1 MRTQNLISVYQ
12 GLDAV
17 NSNSLNIAEGY
28 KYFKINEVETVKVL
42 CNRLKFARADYKV
55 FNGYIIGYTI
65 PQISKEFDLLRFG
78 EDLVVNIELK
88 GPLSDD
94 IKIEKILSQMRKN
107 HYYLKFLDKNL
118 RLYTFVEDDGVYEY
132 STTTDSL
139 KKIGIES
146 LITVLTEQ
154 EIFEEVDIENM
165 FVPSNYLV
173 SPFNKT
179 ESFIDKEYFLTND
192 QESAKND
199 ILRGIEKKKYNFFCI
214 SANAGTGKTLLIYDI
229 AHTYIQE
236 KKDVL
241 VIHCGKLNQGHSI
254 LSEKYK
260 WNIISI
266 GSIRAS
272 TVDGYIANR
281 ELIVIDESQR
291 IREWQ
296 LKPIIQIALE
306 NNTPIIFSYDIEQY
320 LSEGESRDI
329 KEFLNISNPES
340 KIYYKQLTNKIRT
353 NKEMASFITNLKH
366 IGRSNTYLDYKNI
379 TIEYFADLNEAKK
392 YIQYLSSCRGWQA
405 ITYTNSRYS
414 TEPLDRLSSVSRT
427 NAHDVIGQEFE
438 KVVFVMDDNFQY
450 NESGVLMCQEN
461 YYSTKGM
468 FYQIVTR
475 VVDKMKIIVLN
486 NPKLYEKLLSIKNM
500 GEK

>member
-12 GLDAV
+12 SLHAV
-17 NSNSLNIAEGY
+17 NSNSLNIAERY
-28 KYFKINEVETVKVL
+28 KCLKVNEIETLKVL
-42 CNRLKFARADYKV
+42 CNRFKFEHADYEI

-78 EDLVVNIELK
+78 EGLVVNIELK

-107 HYYLKFLDKNL
+107 YYYLKFLDKPL
-118 RLYTFVEDDGVYEY
+118 RLYTFVEDDGFYEY
-132 STTTDSL
+132 STETDSL
-139 KKIGIES
+139 ERIDIKS
-146 LITVLTEQ
+146 LITVLQEQ
-154 EIFEEVDIENM
+154 VIFEEVDIENI

-179 ESFIDKEYFLTND
+179 ESFIGKEYFLTND

-199 ILRGIEKKKYNFFCI
+199 ILQGIEKKKYEFFCI

-229 AHTYIQE
+229 AHTYI
-236 KKDVL
+236 KKKKNVL
-241 VIHCGKLNQGHSI
+241 IIHCGKLNQGHSV
-254 LSEKYK
+254 LSEEYK

-266 GSIRAS
+266 SSITKR
-272 TVDGYIANR
+272 TVEDYIKNR
-281 ELIVIDESQR
+281 DLIVIDEAQR

-296 LKPIIQIALE
+296 LKPIIAIALE
-306 NNTPIIFSYDIEQY
+306 NNTPIIFSYDVEQY
-320 LSEGESRDI
+320 LSEGESRDV
-329 KEFLNISNPES
+329 KEFLNDNHPES

-353 NKEMASFITNLKH
+353 NKEMASFITNLKY
-366 IGRSNTYLDYKNI
+366 IGRSNTYLDYRNV
-379 TIEYFADLNEAKK
+379 TIEYFEDIREIKK
-392 YIQYLSSCRGWQA
+392 YIQYLSECCGWKA
-405 ITYTNSRYS
+405 ITYTNSQYS
-414 TEPLDRLSSVSRT
+414 TEPLDRLASVSRI

-438 KVVFVMDDNFQY
+438 KVVFVMDSNFHY
-450 NESGVLMCQEN
+450 DERGVLTCEKN

-475 VVDKMKIIVLN
+475 VVDKMKIIVLK

>member
-12 GLDAV
+12 GLNAV
-17 NSNSLNIAEGY
+17 NSNSLNIAERY
-28 KYFKINEVETVKVL
+28 KCLKVNEIETLKVL
-42 CNRLKFARADYKV
+42 CNRFKFEHADYEI

-78 EDLVVNIELK
+78 ECLVVNIELK
-88 GPLSDD
+88 GLLSDD

-107 HYYLKFLDKNL
+107 YYYLKFLDKPL
-118 RLYTFVEDDGVYEY
+118 RLYTFVEGDGFYEY
-132 STTTDSL
+132 STGTDSIE
-139 KKIGIES
+139 KIDIES
-146 LITVLTEQ
+146 LIAVLHEQ
-154 EIFEEVDIENM
+154 EIFEEVDIENI

-179 ESFIDKEYFLTND
+179 DAFIEKEYFLTND

-199 ILRGIEKKKYNFFCI
+199 ILQGLEKKKYEFFCI

-229 AHTYIQE
+229 AHTYIQ
-236 KKDVL
+236 KKKNVL
-241 VIHCGKLNQGHSI
+241 IIHCGKLNQGHSV

-266 GSIRAS
+266 GSITRS
-272 TVDGYIANR
+272 TVEGYIKNR
-281 ELIVIDESQR
+281 ELIVIDEAQR

-296 LKPIIQIALE
+296 LKPIIEIALA

-320 LSEGESRDI
+320 LSEGESRDV
-329 KEFLNISNPES
+329 KEFLSVNNPES
-340 KIYYKQLTNKIRT
+340 KTYYKQLTNKIRT

-366 IGRSNTYLDYKNI
+366 IGRSNTYLNYRNV
-379 TIEYFADLNEAKK
+379 TIEYFEDIREVKK
-392 YIQYLSSCRGWQA
+392 HIQYLSECCGWKA
-405 ITYTNSRYS
+405 ITYTNSQYS
-414 TEPLDRLSSVSRT
+414 REPLDRLASISEL

-438 KVVFVMDDNFQY
+438 KVVFVMDDNFHY
-450 NESGVLMCQEN
+450 DERGILTCKKN

-475 VVDKMKIIVLN
+475 VVDKMKIIVLK

>member
-17 NSNSLNIAEGY
+17 NNNSLNIAEQY
-28 KYFKINEVETVKVL
+28 KYLKVNEIETVKGL
-42 CNRLKFARADYKV
+42 CNRLKFAHADYDV

-107 HYYLKFLDKNL
+107 YYYLKFLDKPL
-118 RLYTFVEDDGVYEY
+118 RLYTFVEDDGFYEY
-132 STTTDSL
+132 STGTDSL
-139 KKIGIES
+139 EKIDIKS
-146 LITVLTEQ
+146 LIAVLREQ
-154 EIFEEVDIENM
+154 VIFEEIDIENI

-199 ILRGIEKKKYNFFCI
+199 ILQGIEKKKYEFFCI

-229 AHTYIQE
+229 AHTYIQ
-236 KKDVL
+236 KKKNVL

-254 LSEKYK
+254 LSEEYK

-266 GSIRAS
+266 GSITRN
-272 TVDGYIANR
+272 TVEDYIMNR
-281 ELIVIDESQR
+281 DLIVIDEAQR

-296 LKPIIQIALE
+296 LKPIIAIALE
-306 NNTPIIFSYDIEQY
+306 NNTPIIFSYDVEQY
-320 LSEGESRDI
+320 LSEGESRDV
-329 KEFLNISNPES
+329 KKFLNDNHPES
-340 KIYYKQLTNKIRT
+340 KTYYKQLTNKIRT

-366 IGRSNTYLDYKNI
+366 IGRSNTYLDYRNV
-379 TIEYFADLNEAKK
+379 TIEYFEDMREVKK
-392 YIQYLSSCRGWQA
+392 YIQYLSEREWKA
-405 ITYTNSRYS
+405 ITYTISRYS
-414 TEPLDRLSSVSRT
+414 TEPLDRLVSISRT

-450 NESGVLMCQEN
+450 NENGVLMCQEN

-475 VVDKMKIIVLN
+475 VVDKMKIIVLK